1 MEKSMNNEILTAD
14 ETAELFRVST
24 AYVRTMA
31 NSGEIP
37 GTKLGDDWRFIRQDM
52 IDYLSERAKREQKTR
67 KFNQE
72 QTQQLPQTFITG
84 KRGRPRKHI
93 IQ

>member
-1 MEKSMNNEILTAD
+1 MKMSEILTAD

-24 AYVRTMA
+24 AYVRGLA

-72 QTQQLPQTFITG
+72 QSQQPVQTFVPG
-84 KRGRPRKHI
+84 KRGRPRKHST
-93 IQ
+93 QTN